1 MVEIEG
7 EHRFEVAKEALWQ
20 ALFDPAALRA
30 ALPAFESLERIDED
44 TYE

>member
-1 MVEIEG
+1 MEIEG

-30 ALPAFESLERIDED
+30 ARPAFESRERIDED
-44 TYE
+44 TY